1 MKQEIR
7 YVVVLTLI
15 SVVAAAL
22 LAIVNQVTA
31 DPIEQARR
39 TKTLNALQ
47 KVLPPFDNE
56 PDQEM
61 IEVTYPAGKD
71 GKLVGVAEIYPARK
85 DGKLVGVAVK
95 VTDPGGYAGDVTFM
109 VGLKGDPNAPIV
121 NGYDLLAHKE
131 TPGLGTKLA
140 DEPKKPNAK
149 TFKTQF
155 DGLAFPADG
164 LKVVKDGGTID
175 AITGATISSRTA
187 TNSVNKAVELYKEKA
202 AELASGAAADP
213 AAAPAADPAAE
224 PAPAEEPTA
233 APAADPAAGS
243 DDGDDKVNEGES
255 PEGEQEVDNV

>member
-31 DPIEQARR
+31 DPIAQARR
-39 TKTLNALQ
+39 AKTLNALQ

-61 IEVTYPAGKD
+61 IQVEGS
-71 GKLVGVAEIYPARK
+71 EIYPARK

-95 VTDPGGYAGDVTFM
+95 VTDPKGYAGDVTFM

-140 DEPKKPNAK
+140 DEP
-149 TFKTQF
+149 FIGQF
-155 DGLAFPADG
+155 NELTFPADG

-213 AAAPAADPAAE
+213 AAEPAAPAADPAAE

-233 APAADPAAGS
+233 VPAADPAAGS

>member
-31 DPIEQARR
+31 DPIAQARR
-39 TKTLNALQ
+39 AKTLNALQ

-61 IEVTYPAGKD
+61 IQVEGS
-71 GKLVGVAEIYPARK
+71 EIYPARK

-95 VTDPGGYAGDVTFM
+95 VTDPKGYAGDVTFM

-140 DEPKKPNAK
+140 DEP
-149 TFKTQF
+149 FIGQF
-155 DGLAFPADG
+155 NELTFPADG

-202 AELASGAAADP
+202 AELVSGAAADP

-233 APAADPAAGS
+233 VPAADPAAGS

>member
-31 DPIEQARR
+31 DPIAQARR
-39 TKTLNALQ
+39 AKTLNALQ

-61 IEVTYPAGKD
+61 IQVEGS
-71 GKLVGVAEIYPARK
+71 EIYPARK

-95 VTDPGGYAGDVTFM
+95 VTDPKGYAGDVTFM

-140 DEPKKPNAK
+140 DEQKKPNAK

-155 DGLAFPADG
+155 NGLAFPADG

-233 APAADPAAGS
+233 VPAADPAAGS

>member
-31 DPIEQARR
+31 DPIAQARR
-39 TKTLNALQ
+39 AKTLNALQ

-61 IEVTYPAGKD
+61 IQVIYPVGKD
-71 GKLVGVAEIYPARK
+71 GKLVRVAEIYPARK

-140 DEPKKPNAK
+140 DEP
-149 TFKTQF
+149 FIGQF
-155 DGLAFPADG
+155 NELTFPADG

-187 TNSVNKAVELYKEKA
+187 TNAVNKAVELYKEKA
-202 AELASGAAADP
+202 AELATGTAADP
-213 AAAPAADPAAE
+213 A
-224 PAPAEEPTA
+224 A